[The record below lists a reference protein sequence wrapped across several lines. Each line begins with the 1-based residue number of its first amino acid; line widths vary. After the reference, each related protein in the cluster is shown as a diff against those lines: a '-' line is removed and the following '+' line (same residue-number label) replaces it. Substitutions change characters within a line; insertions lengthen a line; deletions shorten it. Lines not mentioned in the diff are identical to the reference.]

1 MNVTRQIQSFLKTS
15 IEKLT
20 DEQTQTQLKCLREC
34 EMARSGLNYERIQL
48 SFLVNTMQK
57 KRMPSSQIKVCPK
70 KGLSNVSNALNVEK
84 KTGTASLYDGAVDSK
99 KRRHMNLSKKKI
111 ENLAKANWWNC
122 LESLLRSKLK
132 TEKCCCFHHRRIFR
146 QITSS
151 CKLTIFLK
159 QFGLTLTKKNFPF

>member
-1 MNVTRQIQSFLKTS
+1 MIAEV
-15 IEKLT
+15 
-20 DEQTQTQLKCLREC
+20 
-34 EMARSGLNYERIQL
+34 
-48 SFLVNTMQK
+48 
-57 KRMPSSQIKVCPK
+57 
-70 KGLSNVSNALNVEK
+70 ALNVE
-84 KTGTASLYDGAVDSK
+84 KTGTASLCDGAVDSK
-99 KRRHMNLSKKKI
+99 ERRHMNLSKKKI

-159 QFGLTLTKKNFPF
+159 QFGLTLTKKNFPFYFHKEVSLHILPSFNQL